1 MAADQ
6 QEPEYPPDNG
16 PEPLPSN
23 KPKVRKL
30 TRKEE
35 KLARSIVKNPN
46 APLSEHGDNAGY
58 AEGCHKNVK
67 AVGAWN
73 ALQREHVKARI
84 RALMNKRKDTSLEG
98 LHKTLSEGLKAKEV
112 KFFQHEG
119 KVTAKR
125 VTVDHGTRHRY
136 LETALELHGAREKEV
151 GGNVTNNFFT
161 KDAMEAF
168 VAAFKRPPAA

>member
-1 MAADQ
+1 MDSE
-6 QEPEYPPDNG
+6 QEPQYPPDNG
-16 PEPLPSN
+16 PEPLPST
-23 KPKVRKL
+23 KAKVKRL

-35 KLARSIVKNPN
+35 ALARAVVRNPN
-46 APLSEHGDNAGY
+46 DSLSEIGDAAGY
-58 AEGCHKNVK
+58 EGNKQVR
-67 AVGAWN
+67 AVTAWKT
-73 ALQREHVKARI
+73 LQKDHVKDRI